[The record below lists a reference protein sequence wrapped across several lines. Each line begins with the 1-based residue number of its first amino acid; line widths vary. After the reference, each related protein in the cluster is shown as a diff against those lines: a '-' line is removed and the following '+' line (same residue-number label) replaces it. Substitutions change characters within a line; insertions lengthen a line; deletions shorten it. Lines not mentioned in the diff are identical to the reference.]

1 MGALKRKYKLGRGD
15 VEPGTF
21 ISKINQKKS
30 STQEQ
35 KDGTTTTQKVSIRGL
50 I

>member
-30 STQEQ
+30 STEPQ
-35 KDGTTTTQKVSIRGL
+35 KDGTNTVTKVAIRGL

>member
-21 ISKINQKKS
+21 INKVNQPK
-30 STQEQ
+30 EQ
-35 KDGTTTTQKVSIRGL
+35 TQKIPQNPTKRTAFMGL